1 MAITLRG
8 TKGGALTHDELD
20 NNFREFFYSASVEG
34 SSVLFHRYT
43 AISSSLSFPVDPP
56 SGRDGYIQ
64 LKSGNAISGANA
76 VHTGSA
82 NFLFDYNNK
91 VLKVTGSSITI
102 GDTSTTGTVSITGSS
117 NITGNLVVGGT
128 VTAEEFITERVAT
141 SYVYKSGSTKFGDS
155 SDDNHAFT
163 GSLELTGRL
172 EVVGPTTQS
181 GDVVLTGN
189 TVTVGN
195 YNITG
200 DNTQVGKLT
209 LTGNQEITGSIEV
222 TGGSNKIRFYYDSTG
237 SLPSAT
243 TYHGMFAH
251 THAEGKA
258 WFAHANNW
266 VELATSESVQQT
278 YLKNTTDV
286 LDGDLT
292 VTGRLTAQEYHTQL
306 VSSSIMYE
314 SGSTKFGD
322 TVDDRHEFTGSVFVT
337 GSVTAHQFTAING
350 VGTPTLTSPN
360 NIIIS
365 ASNHVQIKD
374 ALLRVNSF
382 TNAETGSLTTTNG
395 DFYYNID
402 RNLFFGLVA
411 GQHSP
416 FATSG
421 TGLNNIVEDSTP
433 QLGGTLELNGNNISG
448 SGTIDISGS
457 IATLGTITAGGDIT
471 AFFSSDERL
480 KDNITPIEGALEKV
494 NQIGGY
500 GFDWNSNSEHSGH
513 DVGVIAQEI
522 EKVLPEVVTT
532 RDNGYKAVRYEKI
545 VALLIQAV
553 KEQQLQ
559 IDELKSKL

>member
-1 MAITLRG
+1 
-8 TKGGALTHDELD
+8 
-20 NNFREFFYSASVEG
+20 
-34 SSVLFHRYT
+34 
-43 AISSSLSFPVDPP
+43 
-56 SGRDGYIQ
+56 
-64 LKSGNAISGANA
+64 
-76 VHTGSA
+76 
-82 NFLFDYNNK
+82 
-91 VLKVTGSSITI
+91 
-102 GDTSTTGTVSITGSS
+102 
-117 NITGNLVVGGT
+117 
-128 VTAEEFITERVAT
+128 
-141 SYVYKSGSTKFGDS
+141 
-155 SDDNHAFT
+155 
-163 GSLELTGRL
+163 
-172 EVVGPTTQS
+172 
-181 GDVVLTGN
+181 
-189 TVTVGN
+189 
-195 YNITG
+195 
-200 DNTQVGKLT
+200 
-209 LTGNQEITGSIEV
+209 
-222 TGGSNKIRFYYDSTG
+222 
-237 SLPSAT
+237 
-243 TYHGMFAH
+243 MFAH

-292 VTGRLTAQEYHTQL
+292 VTGRLTAQEYHTEL
-306 VSSSIMYE
+306 VSSSIIYE

-337 GSVTAHQFTAING
+337 GSVTAHQFSAING

-382 TNAETGSLTTTNG
+382 TNAETGSLTATNG
-395 DFYYNID
+395 DFYYNTD

-421 TGLNNIVEDSTP
+421 TGLNNIVEDTTP

-500 GFDWNSNSEHSGH
+500 EFDWNSNSEHSGH

-522 EKVLPEVVTT
+522 EKVLPEVVTQ
-532 RDNGYKAVRYEKI
+532 RDTGYLAVRYEKI